1 MAKPTKL
8 KEMIAEPDT
17 FAARFCE
24 CARDTWGDDASLREI
39 AAALGVTA
47 PTVGDW
53 LRNRYTPPMDRC
65 VMLACLFGVA
75 TEWLITGRGP
85 RYVPPVDGEIAEIAY
100 AIAHEIV
107 RVPEA
112 LRPVFLHGI
121 RNFASSGTKN
131 DGASRNG
138 WR

>member
-53 LRNRYTPPMDRC
+53 LRREAARGDLRAVI
-65 VMLACLFGVA
+65 VMLERHDGTYS
-75 TEWLITGRGP
+75 TEH
-85 RYVPPVDGEIAEIAY
+85 
-100 AIAHEIV
+100 AIAA
-107 RVPEA
+107 PP
-112 LRPVFLHGI
+112 LRLVTS
-121 RNFASSGTKN
+121 AQ
-131 DGASRNG
+131 
-138 WR
+138 

>member
-24 CARDTWGDDASLREI
+24 CARDTWGDEASLREI

-53 LRNRYTPPMDRC
+53 LR
-65 VMLACLFGVA
+65 
-75 TEWLITGRGP
+75 
-85 RYVPPVDGEIAEIAY
+85 DGTHAA
-100 AIAHEIV
+100 
-107 RVPEA
+107 
-112 LRPVFLHGI
+112 
-121 RNFASSGTKN
+121 
-131 DGASRNG
+131 ASRTPQDSCADPAPVHPAPFVS
-138 WR
+138 RSTIQ